1 MEEKDLPESETV
13 VEVTGVSVS
22 LSVKRTEVPEPQHL
36 PPGETHRDSPGE
48 VPAGFV
54 QSRFEAAVPA
64 TYGEPVQGFEYSA
77 LEPAIPGEV
86 AEPYSVERGEELQHG
101 VLQPA
106 LPGEPVKP
114 VEPALPPLEP
124 QTVTKRHAL
133 VQEPAKTEPAIPG
146 EPGLP
151 PTEPLQPMLK
161 AKRQLAVVVVPK
173 EPGET
178 APEFRR
184 ALKPAA
190 PGNPSLPVGPGSA
203 PIPGEQPPSEA
214 EPARILRRLL
224 TPAEQG
230 HEVRNP
236 EPEVRDPEPEV
247 PGRRLLPA
255 QPKQSAVIGVPAQPV
270 QPAVPAGAPPAPEGT
285 VEAPVQQPK
294 QQLAPMQQPQ
304 QPPLGYNAPP
314 GQNTPVQNPP
324 TQNPPTQNTPGQ
336 NTTPGNSNYTGGG
349 YNFPGMPS
357 GFGNYQVPPNGDV
370 GPDPNIQFDEAQY
383 TALIAVIGEIKAGAR
398 KAITHNDVYLDAE
411 LLLQPMSQTWEPAQR
426 LVKWGGTFGGTV
438 DTENKNLR
446 KKLSQ
451 LESGLEKAKV
461 VFKDTDDLAAYD
473 VTKFTTEFPGFTG
486 GTGAV

>member
-22 LSVKRTEVPEPQHL
+22 LSVKRTEVPDPHNL
-36 PPGETHRDSPGE
+36 PPGETHRGSPGE
-48 VPAGFV
+48 VPGGFV
-54 QSRFEAAVPA
+54 HSRFEPAVPA
-64 TYGEPVQGFEYSA
+64 AYGEPVKYDL

-86 AEPYSVERGEELQHG
+86 VEPYSGERGEELQHG

-114 VEPALPPLEP
+114 VQPALPPLEP
-124 QTVTKRHAL
+124 QTVTKRHVL
-133 VQEPAKTEPAIPG
+133 VHEPAKTEPAVPG

-190 PGNPSLPVGPGSA
+190 PGKPSLPVEPGRA
-203 PIPGEQPPSEA
+203 PIPGEQSPSEA
-214 EPARILRRLL
+214 EPARMWRRLL

-230 HEVRNP
+230 R
-236 EPEVRDPEPEV
+236 EVRDPEPEV

-294 QQLAPMQQPQ
+294 QYLAPVQQPQ

-314 GQNTPVQNPP
+314 GQNTPVQNASV
-324 TQNPPTQNTPGQ
+324 QNPPTQYPPGQ
-336 NTTPGNSNYTGGG
+336 NTPGNSNYTGGG

-426 LVKWGGTFGGTV
+426 LVKWGGNFGGTV